1 MVRRKAVSPPPVVGQ
16 DARAAPVR
24 ASMKATRICVLV
36 ISGFSEAAAFRTT
49 SRAPAWSFR
58 SAIARTPSRAA
69 ADNVPCTWKAWPNS
83 AMPRTSM
90 TSSGTMRAN
99 STALAPRCSRRRLL
113 IRAHHLSLCRGA
125 AAPRT
130 GPRRPAPSPRA
141 ASPNSRDGL
150 RGQGSASSGGSG
162 TATELVG
169 DALEEPLEL
178 LTEQHDRGDDHD
190 GDQADHEAVLDGG
203 RALLVPLEAVLGEGH
218 QADEGGVGLQHVYS

>member
-1 MVRRKAVSPPPVVGQ
+1 MVRRTAVSPPPVVEQ

-24 ASMKATRICVLV
+24 ASMKVMRIWVFV
-36 ISGFSEAAAFRTT
+36 ISGLREAAAFRTT

-90 TSSGTMRAN
+90 MSSGTTKAN
-99 STALAPRCSRRRLL
+99 STALAPRCSRRRRL

-125 AAPRT
+125 AGPRT
-130 GPRRPAPSPRA
+130 GPLRR
-141 ASPNSRDGL
+141 NSRDGL
-150 RGQGSASSGGSG
+150 RSGG
-162 TATELVG
+162 
-169 DALEEPLEL
+169 EL
-178 LTEQHDRGDDHD
+178 LRDAVEHLQEVVAERGHRPDDHD

-203 RALLVPLEAVLGEGH
+203 RALLVALQTVLGEGDE
-218 QADEGGVGLQHVYS
+218 AGEGGVCVKHLCS

>member
-1 MVRRKAVSPPPVVGQ
+1 MVRRTAVSPPPVVGQ
-16 DARAAPVR
+16 DGRAAPVR
-24 ASMKATRICVLV
+24 ASMKATRIWVSV

-58 SAIARTPSRAA
+58 SDIARTPSRAA

-90 TSSGTMRAN
+90 MSSGTMKAN

-130 GPRRPAPSPRA
+130 GPLRR
-141 ASPNSRDGL
+141 NSRDGL
-150 RGQGSASSGGSG
+150 RSGG
-162 TATELVG
+162 ELLG
-169 DALEEPLEL
+169 DAVEHVHEVVAEEG
-178 LTEQHDRGDDHD
+178 HRADDHD
-190 GDQADHEAVLDGG
+190 GDETDHEAVLDGG
-203 RALLVPLEAVLGEGH
+203 RALLVALQTVLGECDEAG
-218 QADEGGVGLQHVYS
+218 EGGVCVKHLCS

>member
-1 MVRRKAVSPPPVVGQ
+1 MVRRTAVSPPPVVEQ

-24 ASMKATRICVLV
+24 ASMKVMRIWVFA
-36 ISGFSEAAAFRTT
+36 ISGLSEAAAFRTT

-83 AMPRTSM
+83 AMPRTSVM
-90 TSSGTMRAN
+90 SSGTMKAN

-113 IRAHHLSLCRGA
+113 TRAHHLSLCRGA

-130 GPRRPAPSPRA
+130 GPLRR
-141 ASPNSRDGL
+141 NSRDGL
-150 RGQGSASSGGSG
+150 RSGSG
-162 TATELVG
+162 
-169 DALEEPLEL
+169 LEL
-178 LTEQHDRGDDHD
+178 PGDLLEHDREVVAEEGHRADDHD
-190 GDQADHEAVLDGG
+190 GDQADHEAVLDRG
-203 RALLVPLEAVLGEGH
+203 RALLAPLEAVLGEGH